1 VSRAIDETCDPRLR
15 SWVESANQEGAD
27 FPIQNLPLGVFRAR
41 RSLAGARIGA
51 AIGDHIL
58 DLALCR
64 EAGLLRGL
72 PPEVEDACGARL
84 LNPLMAQG
92 RGPLSRLRKRLSEIL
107 RAGAERAVRD
117 ESLLV
122 PTEEAEL
129 LLPAAIGDY
138 TDFYASIFHAT
149 SVGRMFRPESPLLP
163 NYKHV
168 PIAYHGRSSS
178 IVVSGT
184 PVRRPHGQWKEP
196 EAELPTFGPSK
207 RLDCELEVGFFLGP
221 GNELGQPIALEEA
234 EDRIFGFSIV
244 NDWSARDIQ
253 SWEYQPLGPFL
264 SKSFATTVS
273 PWVVTLEA
281 LAPFRCPAFRRPAS
295 DPRPLPYLTSKR
307 DEEEGGI
314 DITVELFLESEAM
327 RRRELPPVRLSRGS
341 FRDMYWTPAQML
353 AHHASNGCNLRP
365 GDLLASGT
373 VSGPEEGSQG
383 CLLEIT
389 KRGSR
394 PLQLPG
400 GEERTFL
407 GDGDEVILRAYC
419 QREGFA
425 RIGFGECRGIVL
437 PPVERSSRESL
448 KA

>member
-1 VSRAIDETCDPRLR
+1 VSLAIDETCDPRLR
-15 SWVESANQEGAD
+15 SWVESANRHAD

-41 RSLAGARIGA
+41 GDSKVRIGT
-51 AIGDHIL
+51 AIGDSIL
-58 DLALCR
+58 DLARCR

-72 PPEVEDACGARL
+72 PAEVEDACGAAL
-84 LNPLMAQG
+84 LNPLMALG
-92 RGPLSRLRKRLSEIL
+92 RLPVSRLRKRLSEIL
-107 RAGAERAVRD
+107 RANAERRD

-122 PTEEAEL
+122 PREEAEL
-129 LLPAAIGDY
+129 LLPAVIGDY

-149 SVGRMFRPESPLLP
+149 SVGRMLRPESPLLP

-184 PVRRPHGQWKEP
+184 PIRRPHGQWKGP
-196 EAELPTFGPSK
+196 EAELPSFGPS
-207 RLDCELEVGFFLGP
+207 RLLDCELEVGFFVGP
-221 GNELGQPIALEEA
+221 GNELGQPIALDEA
-234 EDRIFGFSIV
+234 QDRIFGFTIV
-244 NDWSARDIQ
+244 NDWSARDLQ
-253 SWEYQPLGPFL
+253 TWEYQPLGPFL
-264 SKSFATTVS
+264 SKSFATTAS

-281 LAPFRCPAFRRPAS
+281 LGPFRCAAFRRPEG

-307 DEEEGGI
+307 NEEEGGI
-314 DITVELFLESEAM
+314 DITVELLLESEEM
-327 RRRELPPVRLSRGS
+327 RRREMPPVRLSRGS

-373 VSGPEEGSQG
+373 VSGPDEGSQG

-394 PLQLPG
+394 PLKLPS

-407 GDGDEVILRAYC
+407 CDGDEVILRAHC

-425 RIGFGECRGIVL
+425 RIGFGECRGVVL
-437 PPVERSSRESL
+437 PALEG
-448 KA
+448 K

>member
-1 VSRAIDETCDPRLR
+1 MSLAIDETCDPRLR
-15 SWVESANQEGAD
+15 SWVESANRHAD

-41 RSLAGARIGA
+41 GDSKVRIGT
-51 AIGDHIL
+51 AIGDSIL
-58 DLALCR
+58 DLARCR

-72 PPEVEDACGARL
+72 PAEVEDACGAAL
-84 LNPLMAQG
+84 LNPLMALG
-92 RGPLSRLRKRLSEIL
+92 RLPVSRLRKRLSEIL
-107 RAGAERAVRD
+107 RASAERRD

-122 PTEEAEL
+122 PREEAEL

-149 SVGRMFRPESPLLP
+149 SVGRMLRPESPLLP

-184 PVRRPHGQWKEP
+184 PIRRPHGQWKGP
-196 EAELPTFGPSK
+196 EAELPSFGPS
-207 RLDCELEVGFFLGP
+207 RLLDCELEVGFFVGP
-221 GNELGQPIALEEA
+221 GNELGQPIALDEA
-234 EDRIFGFSIV
+234 QDRIFGFTIV
-244 NDWSARDIQ
+244 NDWSARDLQ
-253 SWEYQPLGPFL
+253 TWEYQPLGPFL
-264 SKSFATTVS
+264 SKSFATTAS

-281 LAPFRCPAFRRPAS
+281 LGPFRCAAFRRPEG

-307 DEEEGGI
+307 NEEEGGI
-314 DITVELFLESEAM
+314 DITVELLLESEEM
-327 RRRELPPVRLSRGS
+327 RRREMPPVRLSRGS

-373 VSGPEEGSQG
+373 VSGPDEGSQG

-394 PLQLPG
+394 PLKLPS

-407 GDGDEVILRAYC
+407 CDGDEVILRAHC

-425 RIGFGECRGIVL
+425 RIGFGECRGVVL
-437 PPVERSSRESL
+437 PALEG
-448 KA
+448 K